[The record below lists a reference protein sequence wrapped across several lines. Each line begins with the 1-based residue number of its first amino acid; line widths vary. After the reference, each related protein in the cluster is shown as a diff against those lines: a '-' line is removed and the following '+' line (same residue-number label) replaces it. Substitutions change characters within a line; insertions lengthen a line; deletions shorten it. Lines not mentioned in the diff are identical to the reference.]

1 MEPFFDRTGKVHSW
15 IDLEAGR
22 IVDLWGRHVALIS
35 SNAIFDWEGRQ
46 IGWWHG
52 DHARNLSG
60 QVVGFLRGAIALGPV
75 MPTLAA
81 MPARPPVLAVPK
93 RPVLKALRPKP
104 SRATSWAPAIP
115 F

>member
-15 IDLEAGR
+15 IDFERGR

-60 QVVGFLRGAIALGPV
+60 QVAGFLRGATALGPV
-75 MPTLAA
+75 MPTLAPVPVKPPLLA
-81 MPARPPVLAVPK
+81 TPPRPVLAM
-93 RPVLKALRPKP
+93 RRIRP
-104 SRATSWAPAIP
+104 SRATSWAPTVP